1 MIELQNITVAYG
13 KQQVLTN
20 LTLTLNSGQIIG
32 LVAPNGTGKSTF
44 LHLLLNFIPPQS
56 GKLLINQTLTYG
68 SPKANRS
75 IHQLIT
81 ILPAL
86 EDLYPDL
93 TGYEHLR
100 LYQRLWQQPSSHLP
114 QIIETLDMSAFLKLP
129 VRRYSYGMRQRL
141 ALGMQLATNSPIML
155 MDEVMNGLDPS
166 LVATV
171 SQLLKDLAQEGK
183 LIVIASHLLDNL
195 EEISQRILFLNDQQV
210 AYDWS
215 KDNSQDSLSISELY
229 NEIYLQKK
237 TEN

>member
-68 SPKANRS
+68 SPKANRN
-75 IHQLIT
+75 IYQLIT

-114 QIIETLDMSAFLKLP
+114 QIIETLDMSSFLKLP

-171 SQLLKDLAQEGK
+171 SQLLKDLAKEGK

-237 TEN
+237 TQN

>member
-13 KQQVLTN
+13 KQQVLTD

-68 SPKANRS
+68 SPKSNRS

-114 QIIETLDMSAFLKLP
+114 QIIETLDMSTFLKLP

-229 NEIYLQKK
+229 NQIYLQKK
-237 TEN
+237 TQN

>member
-1 MIELQNITVAYG
+1 MIEPQNITVAYG
-13 KQQVLTN
+13 KQQVLTD

-44 LHLLLNFIPPQS
+44 LHLLLNFIPPKS

-114 QIIETLDMSAFLKLP
+114 QIIETLDMRAFLKLP

-141 ALGMQLATNSPIML
+141 ALGMQLVTNSPIML

-171 SQLLKDLAQEGK
+171 SQLLKDLAKEGK

-229 NEIYLQKK
+229 NQIYL
-237 TEN
+237 

>member
-75 IHQLIT
+75 IHQLVT

-114 QIIETLDMSAFLKLP
+114 QIIETLDMSSFLKLP

-171 SQLLKDLAQEGK
+171 SQLLKDLAKEGK

-229 NEIYLQKK
+229 NQIYLQKK
-237 TEN
+237 SQN

>member
-13 KQQVLTN
+13 KQQVLTD

-44 LHLLLNFIPPQS
+44 LHLLLNFIPPKS

-114 QIIETLDMSAFLKLP
+114 QIIETLDMRAFLKLP

-141 ALGMQLATNSPIML
+141 ALGMQLVTNSPIML

-171 SQLLKDLAQEGK
+171 SQLLKDLAKEGK

-229 NEIYLQKK
+229 NQIYL
-237 TEN
+237 

>member
-1 MIELQNITVAYG
+1 M
-13 KQQVLTN
+13 
-20 LTLTLNSGQIIG
+20 
-32 LVAPNGTGKSTF
+32 ST
-44 LHLLLNFIPPQS
+44 
-56 GKLLINQTLTYG
+56 
-68 SPKANRS
+68 
-75 IHQLIT
+75 
-81 ILPAL
+81 
-86 EDLYPDL
+86 
-93 TGYEHLR
+93 
-100 LYQRLWQQPSSHLP
+100 
-114 QIIETLDMSAFLKLP
+114 FLKLP

-215 KDNSQDSLSISELY
+215 KDNSQDSLSVSELY
-229 NEIYLQKK
+229 NQIYLQKRLK
-237 TEN
+237 TKLS

>member
-114 QIIETLDMSAFLKLP
+114 KIIETLDMSAFLKLP

-171 SQLLKDLAQEGK
+171 SQLLKDLAKEGK

-215 KDNSQDSLSISELY
+215 KDKSQDSLSISELY
-229 NEIYLQKK
+229 NQIYLQKK
-237 TEN
+237 TQN